1 MKFCLII
8 NSCFA
13 KNHRSFTTFVFR
25 KILNK
30 EMLDLQKIR
39 ADFPILSQKVNGK
52 PLVYFDNGAT
62 SQKPQVVIDAIS
74 KYYQEINANIH
85 RGVHT
90 LSQLATDAYETSR
103 GKIQQHINAKFAHEV
118 LFTSGTTHGINL
130 VANGFASILKS
141 GDEVLVSALE
151 HHSNIVPWQMLCE
164 KTGAVLRVIPM
175 NENGELIMAEYDKL
189 LSNKTKIV
197 TVNHISNALGT
208 VNPIKYMIDKAHE
221 FGAAILIDGAQA
233 VPHLKPN
240 VQELDCDFYV
250 FSGHKICGPTGT
262 GILYGK
268 EAWLNKLPPY
278 QGGGEMIKEVTFEKT
293 TYAELPHKFEAGTP
307 NIAGGIALG
316 TAVDYMN
323 EIGFE
328 NIQIQEKELLAY
340 GTKRLLEIKG
350 LKIYG
355 NAKDKTSVISFNIE
369 GIHPYDIGTIIDKL
383 GIAVRTGH
391 HCAQPIMDFFK
402 IPGTIRASF
411 AFYNTKEEIDIF
423 VESVKRAQLMLS

>member
-1 MKFCLII
+1 
-8 NSCFA
+8 
-13 KNHRSFTTFVFR
+13 
-25 KILNK
+25 
-30 EMLDLQKIR
+30 MLDINKIR
-39 ADFPILSQKVNGK
+39 ADFPILSRTVNGK

-62 SQKPQVVIDAIS
+62 SQKPQIVIDAIAE
-74 KYYQEINANIH
+74 YYQEINANIH

-90 LSQLATDAYETSR
+90 LSQLATDAYEISR
-103 GKIQQHINAKFAHEV
+103 GKLQNHINAKFAHEV
-118 LFTSGTTHGINL
+118 IFTSGTTHGINA
-130 VANGFASILKS
+130 VANGFISILKP

-164 KTGAVLRVIPM
+164 KTGATLKVIPM

-189 LSNKTKIV
+189 LSDKTKIV

-208 VNPIKYMIDKAHE
+208 VNPVKYMIDKAHE
-221 FGAAILIDGAQA
+221 FGAAVLIDGAQA
-233 VPHLKPN
+233 VPHLKPD
-240 VQELDCDFYV
+240 VQALDCDFYV
-250 FSGHKICGPTGT
+250 FSGHKMCGPTGV

-293 TYAELPHKFEAGTP
+293 TYADLPHKFEAGTP
-307 NIAGGIALG
+307 DIAGGIVLG

-323 EIGFE
+323 SVGFD
-328 NIQIQEKELLAY
+328 NIQQQELELLEYA
-340 GTKRLLEIKG
+340 TKRLFEIEG

-355 NAKDKTSVISFNIE
+355 TAKEKTSVVSFNIE

-391 HCAQPIMDFFK
+391 HCAQPIMNFFN

-411 AFYNTKEEIDIF
+411 SFYNTKEEID
-423 VESVKRAQLMLS
+423 VMVQAVKKAQLMLS